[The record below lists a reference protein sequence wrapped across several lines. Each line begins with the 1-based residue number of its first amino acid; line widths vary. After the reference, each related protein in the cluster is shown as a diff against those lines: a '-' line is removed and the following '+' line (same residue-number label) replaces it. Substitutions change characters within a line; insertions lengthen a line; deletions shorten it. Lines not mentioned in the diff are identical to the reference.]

1 MNIHHRELTL
11 SAINKPFIT
20 VKKLIRLEQRV
31 VLIFDLTTYGA
42 IVLIVPL
49 NRGNSMT
56 PTSAALIY

>member
-56 PTSAALIY
+56 PTNAALIY